1 MNLKKIYYTLP
12 NKLRTYIGLKLN
24 PILGDVEEKFINSNL
39 GRDYGLNKSDRIDIV
54 NKIRNILKN
63 VKSATNMS
71 VHLTL
76 ISKILEI
83 PPSSNESYLVE
94 AGCYYG
100 ATSCTMSL
108 AAKILKKKLIIYDS
122 FFGLPDDDDKEL
134 KIYDHLKIKGFY
146 QKGMYA
152 ASKKEVEK
160 NILKYGEYENCLF
173 REGLFSDTMP
183 KHLEKICFLFLD
195 VDLKSSTKTS
205 IKYLYPHIL
214 DNHYIFTDDSCDLSV
229 VKIWFDENFWNT
241 ELNCSAPG
249 YVGSGCGLPING
261 EFSSLGYSVKNINTQ
276 SLQNTEWL
284 NKEPS
289 VL

>member
-1 MNLKKIYYTLP
+1 
-12 NKLRTYIGLKLN
+12 
-24 PILGDVEEKFINSNL
+24 
-39 GRDYGLNKSDRIDIV
+39 
-54 NKIRNILKN
+54 
-63 VKSATNMS
+63 
-71 VHLTL
+71 LTL
-76 ISKILEI
+76 ISKILQI
-83 PPSSNESYLVE
+83 PPSSDESCLVE

-100 ATSCTMSL
+100 ATSCTMSI

-146 QKGMYA
+146 KKGMYA
-152 ASKKEVEK
+152 ASKKDVEQ
-160 NILKYGEYENCLF
+160 NVLKYGEYKNCLF

-183 KHLEKICFLFLD
+183 KHTEKICFLFLD

-205 IKYLYPHIL
+205 IKYLYPYMK
-214 DNHYIFTDDSCDLSV
+214 DNHYIFTDDSCDLSII
-229 VKIWFDENFWNT
+229 KIWFDENFWNK

-261 EFSSLGYSVKNINTQ
+261 EFSSLGYSIKNLDANL
-276 SLQNTEWL
+276 LQNVKWL

-289 VL
+289 IF